1 MLLIHSVNSNRD
13 EKRRGFDRNIL
24 ILALLFSVSQL
35 YILISAMG
43 QSNTKATTKPEVNT
57 DLDKIILIG
66 DSITEQGYQIGG
78 WVGYL
83 SNKFIRKFDV
93 INRGYG
99 GNVLTF

>member
-1 MLLIHSVNSNRD
+1 MR
-13 EKRRGFDRNIL
+13 EFDRDIL
-24 ILALLFSVSQL
+24 ILTLLFSVSHFL
-35 YILISAMG
+35 LSVMG

-78 WVGYL
+78 WVGYI

-99 GNVLTF
+99 GNVLTI